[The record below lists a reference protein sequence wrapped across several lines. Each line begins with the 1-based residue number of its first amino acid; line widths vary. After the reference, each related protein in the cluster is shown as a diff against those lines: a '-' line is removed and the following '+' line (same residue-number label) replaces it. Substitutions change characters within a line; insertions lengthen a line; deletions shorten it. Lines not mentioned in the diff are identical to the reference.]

1 MENEDIFAMIININ
15 EALKVQNE
23 LNRILVERI
32 DSLEARVN
40 ELERRSE
47 SC

>member
-1 MENEDIFAMIININ
+1 MENEDIFAMIISIN

-23 LNRILVERI
+23 LNRIMAERI
-32 DSLEARVN
+32 DSLEAKVN

>member
-1 MENEDIFAMIININ
+1 MENDDIFAMIISIN

-23 LNRILVERI
+23 LNRIMAERI
-32 DSLEARVN
+32 DSLEAKVN